1 MITKGN
7 KGAEIYFENEII
19 SIEPIKLEL
28 LNTIGAGDIFASVF
42 SLEYYK
48 SKNIFLSGKI
58 ANNVAA
64 KSIEYLGLESIN
76 SDVFKIFQK

>member
-48 SKNIFLSGKI
+48 SKNIFLSGKLLI
-58 ANNVAA
+58 M
-64 KSIEYLGLESIN
+64 
-76 SDVFKIFQK
+76 